1 MPSARAE
8 THHPTHARAVDA
20 ASGGRTRRPPGSAL
34 ILVALFLVAI
44 NLRAAITDVPPL
56 LTAIRD
62 DLGLSGAAA
71 GVLTAIPV
79 VSMGVFAPLAHL
91 GAARYGYERTVA
103 ASVVVLLVGVLIR
116 LGGASVVLLF
126 LGTLVAGA
134 GIAVLGAA
142 LPGVVKTHFAEHAG
156 AVTGLYSA
164 AVGVGAAGAS
174 ALAVPL
180 SDGFGSW
187 QLSLGVVA
195 IPAVLGLLAWLPVI
209 RRTKTPVRTDP
220 SRARTTDATEAAAG
234 ARRAKPKP
242 APTPTSAP
250 APAPAAQPSTEAPDT
265 SPWRRPVAWILAV
278 FLVMQ
283 TSAYY
288 GVVGWVP
295 AAYEEQGWS
304 AERAGLLLSVFGL
317 TGIVSGL
324 VIPLLADRFTDPRPL
339 FAVTVAGAV
348 VGMGLLA
355 FAPNLAPWPT
365 IALLGLTLG
374 GAFPLMLVMLVRFA
388 PSPAAAGR
396 LSAMTF
402 LIGYPIAA
410 ALQIVF
416 GTIHDATGEYTVV
429 FGVLFAMTLVELAV
443 CLGLNPKHARHS

>member
-1 MPSARAE
+1 MPSAPAE
-8 THHPTHARAVDA
+8 SRRFARTLGDRPAP
-20 ASGGRTRRPPGSAL
+20 GRIDERPPSQTTTL
-34 ILVALFLVAI
+34 IALFLVAI

-56 LTAIRD
+56 LTAIRA

-79 VSMGVFAPLAHL
+79 VSMGVFAPLAHR

-103 ASVVVLLVGVLIR
+103 ASVAALLVGVLVR
-116 LGGASVVLLF
+116 LGGAAPVPLF
-126 LGTLVAGA
+126 LGTLIAGA

-142 LPGVVKTHFAEHAG
+142 LPGVVKTHFAERAG

-164 AVGVGAAGAS
+164 AVGVGAAGGS

-195 IPAVLGLLAWLPVI
+195 VPAVLGLLAWAPVM
-209 RRTKTPVRTDP
+209 RGTRPVPATP
-220 SRARTTDATEAAAG
+220 S
-234 ARRAKPKP
+234 
-242 APTPTSAP
+242 TPTATGRTG
-250 APAPAAQPSTEAPDT
+250 ADA
-265 SPWRRPVAWILAV
+265 SPWRRPVAWILAI

-283 TSAYY
+283 TSSYY

-304 AERAGLLLSVFGL
+304 AGRAGLLLSVFGL

-324 VIPLLADRFTDPRPL
+324 VIPLLADRFADPRPL
-339 FAVTVAGAV
+339 FAVTVAGAT

-402 LIGYPIAA
+402 VVAYPIAA
-410 ALQIVF
+410 VLQIVF
-416 GTIHDATGEYTVV
+416 GAIHDLTDDYTIV
-429 FGVLFAMTLVELAV
+429 FGVLFALTAVELAV
-443 CLGLNPKHARHS
+443 SLLLDPKHARHT

>member
-1 MPSARAE
+1 MPSARAR
-8 THHPTHARAVDA
+8 THRDPVAQSAP
-20 ASGGRTRRPPGSAL
+20 SGRTGRAPGAVL
-34 ILVALFLVAI
+34 TLVALFLVAI

-56 LTAIRD
+56 LTSIRD

-79 VSMGVFAPLAHL
+79 VSMGVFAPLAHR

-116 LGGASVVLLF
+116 LGGASVVPLF
-126 LGTLVAGA
+126 SGTLVAGA

-142 LPGVVKTHFAEHAG
+142 LPGVVKTHFAERAG

-180 SDGFGSW
+180 SDAFGSW

-195 IPAVLGLLAWLPVI
+195 VPAVLGLFAWLPVI
-209 RRTKTPVRTDP
+209 RRAKPVRTDP
-220 SRARTTDATEAAAG
+220 SRAGTTDATAARPTG
-234 ARRAKPKP
+234 RTPGSTKPM
-242 APTPTSAP
+242 P
-250 APAPAAQPSTEAPDT
+250 APATAAPDT
-265 SPWRRPVAWILAV
+265 SPWRRPVAWILGV

-324 VIPLLADRFTDPRPL
+324 VIPLLADRFADPRPL

-416 GTIHDATGEYTVV
+416 GTIHDATGDYTAV

-443 CLGLNPKHARHS
+443 CLGLNPKHARHT

>member
-1 MPSARAE
+1 MPSARARMRRDPVVAE
-8 THHPTHARAVDA
+8 SAPGRRTGRA
-20 ASGGRTRRPPGSAL
+20 PGAVL
-34 ILVALFLVAI
+34 TLVALFLIAI
-44 NLRAAITDVPPL
+44 NLRGAITDVPPL
-56 LTAIRD
+56 LTSIRD

-79 VSMGVFAPLAHL
+79 VSMGVFAPLAHR

-195 IPAVLGLLAWLPVI
+195 VPAVLGLLAWLPVI
-209 RRTKTPVRTDP
+209 RRAKPVRTDP
-220 SRARTTDATEAAAG
+220 SRTRSTGPSRAGTTDATAA
-234 ARRAKPKP
+234 R
-242 APTPTSAP
+242 PTPPT
-250 APAPAAQPSTEAPDT
+250 PAPAAAAPDT

-410 ALQIVF
+410 VLQIVF
-416 GTIHDATGEYTVV
+416 GTIHDATGEYTAV

>member
-1 MPSARAE
+1 MPSVRARSRRVVVVE
-8 THHPTHARAVDA
+8 G
-20 ASGGRTRRPPGSAL
+20 ASGGTDRAPGAVL
-34 ILVALFLVAI
+34 TLVALFLVAI
-44 NLRAAITDVPPL
+44 NLRGAITDVPPL
-56 LTAIRD
+56 LTSIRD

-79 VSMGVFAPLAHL
+79 VSMGVFAPLAHR

-103 ASVVVLLVGVLIR
+103 ASVVVLLAGVLIR
-116 LGGASVVLLF
+116 LGAASVVLLF

-142 LPGVVKTHFAEHAG
+142 LPGVVKTHFAERAG

-164 AVGVGAAGAS
+164 AIGVGAAGAS

-180 SDGFGSW
+180 SEAFGSW

-195 IPAVLGLLAWLPVI
+195 IPAVLGLLAWYPVI
-209 RRTKTPVRTDP
+209 RRTAPV
-220 SRARTTDATEAAAG
+220 
-234 ARRAKPKP
+234 PK
-242 APTPTSAP
+242 
-250 APAPAAQPSTEAPDT
+250 APAAGPRADAKPPAVVPGDGAATRPAADA

-283 TSAYY
+283 TTAYY

-324 VIPLLADRFTDPRPL
+324 VIPLLADRFSDPRPL
-339 FAVTVAGAV
+339 FAVTVTGAV
-348 VGMGLLA
+348 AGMGLLA
-355 FAPNLAPWPT
+355 FAPDLAPWPT

-429 FGVLFAMTLVELAV
+429 FGVLFAMTLVELVV
-443 CLGLNPKHARHS
+443 CLGLNPRHARHS

>member
-1 MPSARAE
+1 MPSARAKE
-8 THHPTHARAVDA
+8 RPDLVTESVPSERAERA
-20 ASGGRTRRPPGSAL
+20 PGAVL
-34 ILVALFLVAI
+34 TLVALFLVAI
-44 NLRAAITDVPPL
+44 NLRGAITNVPPL
-56 LTAIRD
+56 LTSIRE

-79 VSMGVFAPLAHL
+79 VSMGVFAPLAHR

-103 ASVVVLLVGVLIR
+103 ASVVVLLLGVLIR

-126 LGTLVAGA
+126 LGTLVAGG

-195 IPAVLGLLAWLPVI
+195 VPAVLGLFAWLPVI
-209 RRTKTPVRTDP
+209 RRTKPVRIDP
-220 SRARTTDATEAAAG
+220 SRTGTDETAARPTRPAAALG
-234 ARRAKPKP
+234 TA
-242 APTPTSAP
+242 
-250 APAPAAQPSTEAPDT
+250 APDR

-283 TSAYY
+283 TTAYY

-324 VIPLLADRFTDPRPL
+324 VIPVLADRFTDPRPL

-348 VGMGLLA
+348 AGMGLLA

-388 PSPAAAGR
+388 PNPAAAGR

-416 GTIHDATGEYTVV
+416 GTIHDLTGDYTAV
-429 FGVLFAMTLVELAV
+429 FAVLFAMTLVELAV
-443 CLGLNPKHARHS
+443 SLGLDPKHARHP

>member
-1 MPSARAE
+1 MRLDLVTESVPSGRGRRA
-8 THHPTHARAVDA
+8 PGAVL
-20 ASGGRTRRPPGSAL
+20 T
-34 ILVALFLVAI
+34 LVALFLVAI
-44 NLRAAITDVPPL
+44 NLRGAITNVPPL
-56 LTAIRD
+56 LTSIRE

-79 VSMGVFAPLAHL
+79 VSMGVFAPLAHR

-103 ASVVVLLVGVLIR
+103 ASVVVLLLGVLIR
-116 LGGASVVLLF
+116 LGGASVALLF
-126 LGTLVAGA
+126 LGTLVAGG

-195 IPAVLGLLAWLPVI
+195 VPAVLGLFAWLPVI
-209 RRTKTPVRTDP
+209 RRTKPVRIDP
-220 SRARTTDATEAAAG
+220 SRTGTDETEA
-234 ARRAKPKP
+234 R
-242 APTPTSAP
+242 PTR
-250 APAPAAQPSTEAPDT
+250 PAAAPGSAAPDA

-278 FLVMQ
+278 FLIMQ
-283 TSAYY
+283 TTAYY

-324 VIPLLADRFTDPRPL
+324 VIPVLADRFTDPRPL

-348 VGMGLLA
+348 AGMGLLA
-355 FAPNLAPWPT
+355 FAPDLAPWPT

-416 GTIHDATGEYTVV
+416 GTIHDLTGDYTAV
-429 FGVLFAMTLVELAV
+429 FVVLFAMTLVELAV
-443 CLGLNPKHARHS
+443 SLGLDPKHARHP

>member
-1 MPSARAE
+1 MPSARAQVRRDLVAE
-8 THHPTHARAVDA
+8 SVPSGRAERA
-20 ASGGRTRRPPGSAL
+20 PGAVL
-34 ILVALFLVAI
+34 TLVALFLVAI
-44 NLRAAITDVPPL
+44 NLRGAITDVPPL
-56 LTAIRD
+56 LTSIRE

-79 VSMGVFAPLAHL
+79 VSMGVFAPLAHR

-103 ASVVVLLVGVLIR
+103 ASVVVLLLGVLVR
-116 LGGASVVLLF
+116 LGAASVVLLF

-142 LPGVVKTHFAEHAG
+142 LPGVVKTHFAERAG

-164 AVGVGAAGAS
+164 AIGVGAAGAS

-180 SDGFGSW
+180 SEAFGSW
-187 QLSLGVVA
+187 RLSLGVVA
-195 IPAVLGLLAWLPVI
+195 IPAVLGLLAWYPVI
-209 RRTKTPVRTDP
+209 RRTAPV
-220 SRARTTDATEAAAG
+220 
-234 ARRAKPKP
+234 KM
-242 APTPTSAP
+242 
-250 APAPAAQPSTEAPDT
+250 APAAGPRADAKPVAVAPSGAPATRPAADA
-265 SPWRRPVAWILAV
+265 SPWRRPIAWILAV

-283 TSAYY
+283 TTAYY

-295 AAYEEQGWS
+295 AAYQEQGWS

-348 VGMGLLA
+348 AGMGLLA
-355 FAPNLAPWPT
+355 FAPDLAPWPT

-429 FGVLFAMTLVELAV
+429 FGVLFAMTLVELVV
-443 CLGLNPKHARHS
+443 CLGLNPKHAQHP